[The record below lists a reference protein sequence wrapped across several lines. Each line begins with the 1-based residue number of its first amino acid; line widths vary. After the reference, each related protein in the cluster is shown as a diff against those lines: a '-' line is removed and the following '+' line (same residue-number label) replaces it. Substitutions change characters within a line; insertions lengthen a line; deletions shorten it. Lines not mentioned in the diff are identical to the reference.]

1 MPRMPSR
8 PTSSIPEGWD
18 QPALKKS
25 VVEILDI
32 LELLFRHLTP
42 TLCETVFDEVRQNE
56 RDRKWSLEAIARFW
70 TAMIV
75 RHPPSLTH
83 GVAQT
88 RKGGSERD
96 HLWPRVQ
103 AEVNAFFEKCWALR
117 PDFFR
122 GLFEAFTQSLLQEA
136 PEAYA
141 RWMMALRE
149 HFPQVVV
156 VDGSQLDIVA
166 NRLKLLWPVRS
177 LIIPGC
183 VTVFYDLFRGI
194 SRRVVYYP
202 NAAEFELVRA
212 QGELDWIARGS
223 LVLGDRLYS
232 LPQYFHVLAGMGL
245 YGLFRKHGNLKI
257 KRLEVLSAKR
267 GGRQFLE
274 DVLVE
279 VGCGSVQRE
288 AKLTL
293 RLIRFRGQ
301 GRALDLLTSV
311 LDPKKL
317 TAAQAIE
324 VYGLRWTIERMFLDM
339 KKTLKLHGIYATHP
353 NLVAQQV
360 YATAMVYN
368 AFRVAQA
375 HIAARAKVLP
385 EQLSSEKL
393 FPILALCSHEWA
405 ISQRVAIGY
414 AEANPGVQLKEPD
427 WRKMSFA
434 FVELGEILLQ
444 RRSPHRRRRRRCE
457 SRERWKSF
465 AHVPGGPTLIRSGI
479 KP

>member
-1 MPRMPSR
+1 MPRIPSR
-8 PTSSIPEGWD
+8 PASSIPEGWE
-18 QPALKKS
+18 QPAPQKTS
-25 VVEILDI
+25 IEILDV
-32 LELLFRHLTP
+32 LELLFCHLTP
-42 TLCETVFDEVRQNE
+42 TLCETVFEEVRKNE
-56 RDRKWSLEAIARFW
+56 RERKWSLEAIARFW

-83 GVAQT
+83 GIAQT
-88 RKGGSERD
+88 RKSGSERD
-96 HLWPRVQ
+96 PLWPRVQ

-122 GLFEAFTQSLLQEA
+122 GLFEAFTQSLLRDA

-141 RWMMALRE
+141 RWMMSLRE

-156 VDGSQLDIVA
+156 VDGSQLDVVA

-194 SRRVVYYP
+194 NRRVVYYP
-202 NAAEFELVRA
+202 NAAEGELGRA

-223 LVLGDRLYS
+223 LVMGDRLYS
-232 LPQYFHVLAGMGL
+232 LSQYFHVLAGMGL

-257 KRLEVLSAKR
+257 RRLRVLSGKQ
-267 GGRQFLE
+267 GGRNFLE

-279 VGCGSVQRE
+279 VGCGIRWRE

-293 RLIRFRGQ
+293 RLIRYRGP
-301 GRALDLLTSV
+301 GRSLDLLTSV
-311 LDPKKL
+311 LEPERL
-317 TAAQAIE
+317 SAEQAVE
-324 VYGLRWTIERMFLDM
+324 LYGLRWSIERMFLDM

-375 HIAARAKVLP
+375 HIAARARVLP
-385 EQLSSEKL
+385 EQLSPEKL
-393 FPILALCSHEWA
+393 FPILARCSQEWA

-414 AEANPGVQLKEPD
+414 REANPGVQLIEPD
-427 WRKMSFA
+427 WRKMPFA
-434 FVELGEILLQ
+434 FLELGEILLQ
-444 RRSPHRRRRRRCE
+444 RRSPIRRRQRACE
-457 SRERWKSF
+457 NRKRWKSF
-465 AHVPGGPTLIRSGI
+465 KHVPGGPTFIRSATE
-479 KP
+479 P